1 MPKVKAR
8 KRDFEPLSARLFVRF
23 FGYVFLSVHFAEN
36 NAVKELKNINSNEI
50 SI

>member
-8 KRDFEPLSARLFVRF
+8 KRDFEPLSVRLFVRF

-36 NAVKELKNINSNEI
+36 NAAK
-50 SI
+50 